1 MQYSCNSRRYFMHQ
15 KTAAR
20 IILIIGLC
28 ILACTAHIVAASEGS
43 NDTESH
49 VLGITGINAVNFP
62 NVITYVT
69 VNTPEGRE
77 GSLTADDFQVFENG
91 DLMEITSVQFPDTSS
106 RTKLDLAI
114 LFDETGSMSE
124 EIADMKARVNEL
136 TDAIDSANIDSRYM
150 LISFRDSLTVR
161 QGWTSDP
168 SLIKQAVDSLEADGG
183 DDAPEVN
190 LDAIETALSSGF
202 RPDAQHMILDI
213 TDSITHYRGDGT
225 EFSQYTIPETASHLL
240 QNGTSYILVGP
251 SSVSGG
257 FNVHTDKKEIVKALG
272 GSGFFIDI
280 HGDEFSTILD
290 RIQSIITHTYTISYF
305 TPRMYGED
313 QKITLEIRVG
323 ADSATGLFKVQKDR
337 IFSPAPSET
346 KDTSGMQGQQQI
358 RDIDDIS
365 TYGTSVVDITGINGV
380 NFPYIM
386 TYVTVNSTAGK
397 NGALK
402 QEDFQ
407 VFEDNELM
415 NITSFAFSDQSTTS
429 KLDLAILFDD
439 TGSMSDEINETKEKV
454 MGLTKSIALAGIDCR
469 YALISFKDTVT
480 INQEWTSDP
489 LVIQQAVDGLH
500 ASEGFDA
507 PEANLDAIEAA
518 LEMGF
523 RSDAQHMIIDIT
535 DDLTHY
541 RGDGSPFSQYII
553 SETAENLLNNGTS
566 FVLVGPTTVSGAFN
580 EQNDKRELVKA
591 LGGSGLFIDIHGE
604 EFSTILNNIQGII
617 THTYTLG
624 YYSPKQ
630 TADGSKRTIRV
641 VVTPDEDSGQY
652 TAIAR

>member
-1 MQYSCNSRRYFMHQ
+1 MFFFRRYLMNQ
-15 KTAAR
+15 KTTAH
-20 IILIIGLC
+20 IIVIIGVC
-28 ILACTAHIVAASEGS
+28 ILAFSGNVLAAPDGT
-43 NDTESH
+43 DARESQ

-69 VNTPEGRE
+69 VDTPEGRE

-91 DLMEITSVQFPDTSS
+91 ELMEINSVQFPDASS
-106 RTKLDLAI
+106 RTKMDLAI

-150 LISFRDSLTVR
+150 LISFRDTLTVR
-161 QGWTSDP
+161 QEWTSDP

-190 LDAIETALSSGF
+190 LDAIETALLSGF

-213 TDSITHYRGDGT
+213 TDSMTHYRGDGT
-225 EFSQYTIPETASHLL
+225 EFSQYTIPETANHLL

-251 SSVSGG
+251 SSVSGQ
-257 FNVHTDKKEIVKALG
+257 FTEHTDKKELVKALG
-272 GSGFFIDI
+272 GSGLFIDI

-290 RIQSIITHTYTISYF
+290 RIQSIITHTYTISYY
-305 TPRMYGED
+305 TPRVYGDD
-313 QKITLEIRVG
+313 QKITLEIQVG
-323 ADSATGLFKVQKDR
+323 ADSANGLFTIQKDR
-337 IFSPAPSET
+337 VFTPAPTETTVISEEP
-346 KDTSGMQGQQQI
+346 GQQQTP
-358 RDIDDIS
+358 DYDGIS
-365 TYGTSVVDITGINGV
+365 TFGASVVDITGINGV
-380 NFPYIM
+380 NFPFIM

-397 NGALK
+397 SGALR

-407 VFEDNELM
+407 VFEDGELM
-415 NITSFAFSDQSTTS
+415 NITSFAFSDRSTS
-429 KLDLAILFDD
+429 SQLDLAILFDD

-454 MGLTKSIALAGIDCR
+454 MELTESIALAGIDCR

-480 INQEWTSDP
+480 INQEWTSEP
-489 LVIQQAVDGLH
+489 SVMQQAVDGLH

-541 RGDGSPFSQYII
+541 RGDGTPFSEYTIA
-553 SETAENLLNNGTS
+553 ETAENLLNNGTS
-566 FVLVGPTTVSGAFN
+566 YILVGPTTVSGAFN

-591 LGGSGLFIDIHGE
+591 LGGSGLFIDIHGN
-604 EFSTILNNIQGII
+604 EFSTILDNIQGII

-630 TADGSKRTIRV
+630 TADGSKRMVRV

-652 TAIAR
+652 SAIAR

>member
-1 MQYSCNSRRYFMHQ
+1 MFFFRRYLMNQ
-15 KTAAR
+15 KTTAH
-20 IILIIGLC
+20 IIVIIGVC
-28 ILACTAHIVAASEGS
+28 ILAFSGNVLAAPDGT
-43 NDTESH
+43 DARESQ
-49 VLGITGINAVNFP
+49 VLGLTGINAVNFP

-69 VNTPEGRE
+69 VDTPEGRE

-91 DLMEITSVQFPDTSS
+91 ELMEINSVQFPDASS
-106 RTKLDLAI
+106 RTKMDLAI

-150 LISFRDSLTVR
+150 LISFRDTLTVR
-161 QGWTSDP
+161 QEWTSDP

-190 LDAIETALSSGF
+190 LDAIETALLSGF

-213 TDSITHYRGDGT
+213 TDSMTHYRGDGT
-225 EFSQYTIPETASHLL
+225 EFSQYTIPETANHLL

-251 SSVSGG
+251 SSVSGQ
-257 FNVHTDKKEIVKALG
+257 FTEHTDKKELVKALG
-272 GSGFFIDI
+272 GSGLFIDI

-290 RIQSIITHTYTISYF
+290 RIQSIITHTYTISYY
-305 TPRMYGED
+305 TPRVYGDD
-313 QKITLEIRVG
+313 QKITLEIRLG
-323 ADSATGLFKVQKDR
+323 ADSANGLFTIQKDR
-337 IFSPAPSET
+337 VFTPAPTETTVISEEP
-346 KDTSGMQGQQQI
+346 GQQQTP
-358 RDIDDIS
+358 DYDGIS
-365 TYGTSVVDITGINGV
+365 TFGTSVVDITGINGV
-380 NFPYIM
+380 NFPFIM

-397 NGALK
+397 SGALR

-407 VFEDNELM
+407 VFEDGELM
-415 NITSFAFSDQSTTS
+415 NITSFAFSDRSTS
-429 KLDLAILFDD
+429 SQLDLAILFDD

-454 MGLTKSIALAGIDCR
+454 MELTESIALAGIDCR

-480 INQEWTSDP
+480 INQEWTSEP
-489 LVIQQAVDGLH
+489 SVMQQAVDGLH

-541 RGDGSPFSQYII
+541 RGDGTPFSEYTIA
-553 SETAENLLNNGTS
+553 ETAENLLNNGTS
-566 FVLVGPTTVSGAFN
+566 YILVGPTTVSGAFN

-591 LGGSGLFIDIHGE
+591 LGGSGLFIDIHGN
-604 EFSTILNNIQGII
+604 EFSTILDNIQGII

-630 TADGSKRTIRV
+630 TADGSKRMVRV

-652 TAIAR
+652 SAIAR

>member
-43 NDTESH
+43 NDTESQ

-69 VNTPEGRE
+69 VNNPEGRE

-257 FNVHTDKKEIVKALG
+257 FNVHTDKKEL
-272 GSGFFIDI
+272 
-280 HGDEFSTILD
+280 
-290 RIQSIITHTYTISYF
+290 
-305 TPRMYGED
+305 
-313 QKITLEIRVG
+313 
-323 ADSATGLFKVQKDR
+323 
-337 IFSPAPSET
+337 
-346 KDTSGMQGQQQI
+346 
-358 RDIDDIS
+358 
-365 TYGTSVVDITGINGV
+365 
-380 NFPYIM
+380 
-386 TYVTVNSTAGK
+386 
-397 NGALK
+397 
-402 QEDFQ
+402 
-407 VFEDNELM
+407 
-415 NITSFAFSDQSTTS
+415 
-429 KLDLAILFDD
+429 
-439 TGSMSDEINETKEKV
+439 
-454 MGLTKSIALAGIDCR
+454 
-469 YALISFKDTVT
+469 
-480 INQEWTSDP
+480 
-489 LVIQQAVDGLH
+489 
-500 ASEGFDA
+500 
-507 PEANLDAIEAA
+507 
-518 LEMGF
+518 
-523 RSDAQHMIIDIT
+523 
-535 DDLTHY
+535 
-541 RGDGSPFSQYII
+541 
-553 SETAENLLNNGTS
+553 
-566 FVLVGPTTVSGAFN
+566 
-580 EQNDKRELVKA
+580 
-591 LGGSGLFIDIHGE
+591 
-604 EFSTILNNIQGII
+604 
-617 THTYTLG
+617 
-624 YYSPKQ
+624 
-630 TADGSKRTIRV
+630 
-641 VVTPDEDSGQY
+641 
-652 TAIAR
+652 

>member
-1 MQYSCNSRRYFMHQ
+1 MFFFRRNLMNQ
-15 KTAAR
+15 KTTAH
-20 IILIIGLC
+20 IIVIIGVC
-28 ILACTAHIVAASEGS
+28 ILAFSGNVLATTDGTDAR
-43 NDTESH
+43 ESQ

-69 VNTPEGRE
+69 VDTPEGRE

-91 DLMEITSVQFPDTSS
+91 ELMEINSVQFPDASS
-106 RTKLDLAI
+106 RTKMDLAI

-150 LISFRDSLTVR
+150 LISFRDTLTVR
-161 QGWTSDP
+161 QEWTSDP

-190 LDAIETALSSGF
+190 LDAIETALLSGF

-213 TDSITHYRGDGT
+213 TDSMTHYRGDGT
-225 EFSQYTIPETASHLL
+225 EFSQYTIPETANHLL

-251 SSVSGG
+251 SSVSGQ
-257 FNVHTDKKEIVKALG
+257 FTEHTDKKELVKALG
-272 GSGFFIDI
+272 GSGLFIDI

-290 RIQSIITHTYTISYF
+290 RIQSIITHTYTISYY
-305 TPRMYGED
+305 TPRVYGDD
-313 QKITLEIRVG
+313 QKITLEIRLG
-323 ADSATGLFKVQKDR
+323 ADSANGLFTIQKDR
-337 IFSPAPSET
+337 VFTPAPTETTVISEEP
-346 KDTSGMQGQQQI
+346 GQQQTP
-358 RDIDDIS
+358 DYDGIS
-365 TYGTSVVDITGINGV
+365 TFGTSVVDITGINGV
-380 NFPYIM
+380 NFPFIM

-397 NGALK
+397 SGALR

-407 VFEDNELM
+407 VFEDGELM
-415 NITSFAFSDQSTTS
+415 NITSFAFSDRSTS
-429 KLDLAILFDD
+429 SQLDLAILFDD

-454 MGLTKSIALAGIDCR
+454 MELTESIALAGIDCR

-480 INQEWTSDP
+480 INQEWTSEP
-489 LVIQQAVDGLH
+489 SVMQQAVDGLH

-541 RGDGSPFSQYII
+541 RGDGTPFSEYTIA
-553 SETAENLLNNGTS
+553 ETAENLLNNGTS
-566 FVLVGPTTVSGAFN
+566 YILVGPTTVSGAFN

-591 LGGSGLFIDIHGE
+591 LGGSGLFIDIHGN
-604 EFSTILNNIQGII
+604 EFSTILDNIQGII

-630 TADGSKRTIRV
+630 TADGSKRMVRV

-652 TAIAR
+652 SAIAR

>member
-1 MQYSCNSRRYFMHQ
+1 MFFFRRYLMNQ
-15 KTAAR
+15 KTTAH
-20 IILIIGLC
+20 IIVIIGVC
-28 ILACTAHIVAASEGS
+28 ILAFSGNVLAAPDGT
-43 NDTESH
+43 DARESQ

-69 VNTPEGRE
+69 VDTPEGRE

-91 DLMEITSVQFPDTSS
+91 ELMEINSVQFPDASS
-106 RTKLDLAI
+106 RTKMDLAI

-150 LISFRDSLTVR
+150 LISFRDTLTIR
-161 QGWTSDP
+161 QEWTSDP

-190 LDAIETALSSGF
+190 LDAIETALLSGF

-213 TDSITHYRGDGT
+213 TDSMTHYRGDGT
-225 EFSQYTIPETASHLL
+225 EFSHYTIPETANHLL

-251 SSVSGG
+251 SSVSGQ
-257 FNVHTDKKEIVKALG
+257 FTEHTDKKELVKALG
-272 GSGFFIDI
+272 GSGLFIDI

-290 RIQSIITHTYTISYF
+290 RIQSIITHTYTISYY
-305 TPRMYGED
+305 TPRVYGDD
-313 QKITLEIRVG
+313 QKITLEIQVG
-323 ADSATGLFKVQKDR
+323 ADSANGLFTIQKDR
-337 IFSPAPSET
+337 VFTPAPTETTVISEEP
-346 KDTSGMQGQQQI
+346 GQQQTP
-358 RDIDDIS
+358 DYDGIS
-365 TYGTSVVDITGINGV
+365 TFGASVVDITGINGV
-380 NFPYIM
+380 NFPFIM

-397 NGALK
+397 SGALR

-407 VFEDNELM
+407 VFEDGELM
-415 NITSFAFSDQSTTS
+415 NITSFAFSDRSTS
-429 KLDLAILFDD
+429 SQLDLAILFDD

-454 MGLTKSIALAGIDCR
+454 MELTESIALAGIDCR

-480 INQEWTSDP
+480 INQEWTSEP
-489 LVIQQAVDGLH
+489 SVMQQAVDGLH

-541 RGDGSPFSQYII
+541 RGDGTPFSEYTIA
-553 SETAENLLNNGTS
+553 ETAENLLNNGTS
-566 FVLVGPTTVSGAFN
+566 YILVGPTTVSGAFN

-591 LGGSGLFIDIHGE
+591 LGGSGLFIDIHGN
-604 EFSTILNNIQGII
+604 EFSTILDNIQGII

-630 TADGSKRTIRV
+630 TADGSKRMVRV

-652 TAIAR
+652 SAIAR

>member
-1 MQYSCNSRRYFMHQ
+1 MFFFRRYLMNQ
-15 KTAAR
+15 KTTAH
-20 IILIIGLC
+20 IIVIIGVC
-28 ILACTAHIVAASEGS
+28 ILAFSGNVLAAPDGT
-43 NDTESH
+43 DARESQ

-69 VNTPEGRE
+69 VDTPEGRE

-91 DLMEITSVQFPDTSS
+91 ELMEINSVQFPDASS
-106 RTKLDLAI
+106 RTKMDLAI

-150 LISFRDSLTVR
+150 LISFRDTLTVR
-161 QGWTSDP
+161 QEWTSDP

-190 LDAIETALSSGF
+190 LDAIETALLSGF

-213 TDSITHYRGDGT
+213 TDSMTHYRGDGT
-225 EFSQYTIPETASHLL
+225 EFSQYTIPETANHLL

-251 SSVSGG
+251 SSVSGQ
-257 FNVHTDKKEIVKALG
+257 FTEHTDKKELVKALG
-272 GSGFFIDI
+272 GSGLFIDI

-290 RIQSIITHTYTISYF
+290 RIQSIITHTYTISYY
-305 TPRMYGED
+305 TPRVYGDD
-313 QKITLEIRVG
+313 QKITLEIRLG
-323 ADSATGLFKVQKDR
+323 ADSANGLFTIQKDR
-337 IFSPAPSET
+337 VFTPAPTETTVISEEP
-346 KDTSGMQGQQQI
+346 GQQQTP
-358 RDIDDIS
+358 DYDGIS
-365 TYGTSVVDITGINGV
+365 TFGASVVDITGINGV
-380 NFPYIM
+380 NFPFIM

-397 NGALK
+397 SGALR

-407 VFEDNELM
+407 VFEDGELM
-415 NITSFAFSDQSTTS
+415 NITSFAFSDRSTS
-429 KLDLAILFDD
+429 SQLDLAILFDD

-454 MGLTKSIALAGIDCR
+454 MELTESIALAGIDCR

-480 INQEWTSDP
+480 INQEWTSEP
-489 LVIQQAVDGLH
+489 SVMQQAVDGLH

-541 RGDGSPFSQYII
+541 RGDGTPFSEYTIA
-553 SETAENLLNNGTS
+553 ETAENLLNNGTS
-566 FVLVGPTTVSGAFN
+566 YILVGPTTVSGAFN

-591 LGGSGLFIDIHGE
+591 LGGSGLFIDIHGN
-604 EFSTILNNIQGII
+604 EFSTILDNIQGII

-630 TADGSKRTIRV
+630 TADGSKRMVRV

-652 TAIAR
+652 SAIAR

>member
-1 MQYSCNSRRYFMHQ
+1 MFFFRRYLMNQ
-15 KTAAR
+15 KTTAH
-20 IILIIGLC
+20 IIVIIGVC
-28 ILACTAHIVAASEGS
+28 ILAFSGNVLAAPDGT
-43 NDTESH
+43 DARESQ

-69 VNTPEGRE
+69 VDTPEGRE

-91 DLMEITSVQFPDTSS
+91 ELMEINSVQFPDASS
-106 RTKLDLAI
+106 RTKMDLAI

-150 LISFRDSLTVR
+150 LISFRDTLTVR
-161 QGWTSDP
+161 QEWTSDP

-190 LDAIETALSSGF
+190 LDAIETALLSGF

-213 TDSITHYRGDGT
+213 TDSMTHYRGDGT
-225 EFSQYTIPETASHLL
+225 EFSQYTIPETANHLL

-251 SSVSGG
+251 SSVSGQ
-257 FNVHTDKKEIVKALG
+257 FTEHTDKKELVKALG
-272 GSGFFIDI
+272 GSGLFIDI

-290 RIQSIITHTYTISYF
+290 RIQSIITHTYTISYY
-305 TPRMYGED
+305 TPRVYGDD
-313 QKITLEIRVG
+313 QKITLEIRLG
-323 ADSATGLFKVQKDR
+323 ADSANGLFTIQKDR
-337 IFSPAPSET
+337 VFTPAPTETTVISEEP
-346 KDTSGMQGQQQI
+346 GQQQTP
-358 RDIDDIS
+358 DYDGIS
-365 TYGTSVVDITGINGV
+365 TFGTSVVDITGINGV
-380 NFPYIM
+380 NFPFIM

-397 NGALK
+397 SGALR

-407 VFEDNELM
+407 VFEDGELM
-415 NITSFAFSDQSTTS
+415 NITSFAFSDRSTS
-429 KLDLAILFDD
+429 SQLDLAILFDD

-454 MGLTKSIALAGIDCR
+454 MELTESIALAGIDCR

-480 INQEWTSDP
+480 INQEWTSEP
-489 LVIQQAVDGLH
+489 SVMQQAVDGLH

-541 RGDGSPFSQYII
+541 RGDGTPFSEYTIA
-553 SETAENLLNNGTS
+553 ETAENLLNNGTS
-566 FVLVGPTTVSGAFN
+566 YILVGPTTVSGAFN

-591 LGGSGLFIDIHGE
+591 LGGSGLFIDIHGN
-604 EFSTILNNIQGII
+604 EFSTILDNIQGII

-630 TADGSKRTIRV
+630 TADGSKRMVRV

-652 TAIAR
+652 SAIAR

>member
-1 MQYSCNSRRYFMHQ
+1 MHQ

-43 NDTESH
+43 NDTESQ

-213 TDSITHYRGDGT
+213 TDSMTHYRGDGT

-272 GSGFFIDI
+272 GSGLFIDI

-386 TYVTVNSTAGK
+386 TYVTVNSTSGK

>member
-1 MQYSCNSRRYFMHQ
+1 MFFFRRYLMNQ
-15 KTAAR
+15 KTTAH
-20 IILIIGLC
+20 IIVIIGVC
-28 ILACTAHIVAASEGS
+28 ILAFSGNVLAAPDGT
-43 NDTESH
+43 DARESQ

-69 VNTPEGRE
+69 VDTPEGRE

-91 DLMEITSVQFPDTSS
+91 ELMEITSVQFPDASS
-106 RTKLDLAI
+106 RTKMDLAI

-150 LISFRDSLTVR
+150 LISFRDTLTVR
-161 QGWTSDP
+161 QEWTSDP

-190 LDAIETALSSGF
+190 LDAIETALLSGF

-213 TDSITHYRGDGT
+213 TDSMTHYRGDGT
-225 EFSQYTIPETASHLL
+225 EFSQYTIPETANHLL

-251 SSVSGG
+251 SSVSGQ
-257 FNVHTDKKEIVKALG
+257 FTEHTDKKELVKALG
-272 GSGFFIDI
+272 GSGLFIDI

-290 RIQSIITHTYTISYF
+290 RIQSIITHTYTISYY
-305 TPRMYGED
+305 TPRVYGDD
-313 QKITLEIRVG
+313 QKITLEIRLG
-323 ADSATGLFKVQKDR
+323 ADSANGLFTIQKDR
-337 IFSPAPSET
+337 VFTPAPTETTVISEEP
-346 KDTSGMQGQQQI
+346 GQQQTP
-358 RDIDDIS
+358 DYDGIS
-365 TYGTSVVDITGINGV
+365 TFGASVVDITGINGV
-380 NFPYIM
+380 NFPFIM

-397 NGALK
+397 SGALR

-407 VFEDNELM
+407 VFEDGELM
-415 NITSFAFSDQSTTS
+415 NITSFAFSDRSTS
-429 KLDLAILFDD
+429 SQLDLAILFDD

-454 MGLTKSIALAGIDCR
+454 MELTESIALAGIDCR

-480 INQEWTSDP
+480 INQEWTSEP
-489 LVIQQAVDGLH
+489 SVMQQAVDGLH

-541 RGDGSPFSQYII
+541 RGDGTPFSEYTIA
-553 SETAENLLNNGTS
+553 ETAENLLNNGTS
-566 FVLVGPTTVSGAFN
+566 YILVGPTTVSGAFN

-591 LGGSGLFIDIHGE
+591 LGGSGLFIDIHGN
-604 EFSTILNNIQGII
+604 EFSTILDNIQGII

-630 TADGSKRTIRV
+630 TADGSKRMVRV

-652 TAIAR
+652 SAIAR

>member
-1 MQYSCNSRRYFMHQ
+1 MNQ
-15 KTAAR
+15 KTTAH
-20 IILIIGLC
+20 IIAIIGVC
-28 ILACTAHIVAASEGS
+28 ILAFSGIVLAATEGI
-43 NDTESH
+43 NTGESQ

-69 VNTPEGRE
+69 VDTLEGRE

-91 DLMEITSVQFPDTSS
+91 ELMEINSVQFPDASS
-106 RTKLDLAI
+106 RTKMDLAI

-150 LISFRDSLTVR
+150 LISFRDTLTIR
-161 QGWTSDP
+161 QEWTSDP

-190 LDAIETALSSGF
+190 LDAIETALLSGF

-213 TDSITHYRGDGT
+213 TDSMTHYRGDGT
-225 EFSQYTIPETASHLL
+225 EFSQYTIPETANHLL

-251 SSVSGG
+251 SSVSGQ
-257 FNVHTDKKEIVKALG
+257 FTEHTDKKELVKALG
-272 GSGFFIDI
+272 GSGHFIDI

-290 RIQSIITHTYTISYF
+290 RIQSIITHTYTISYY
-305 TPRMYGED
+305 TPRVYGEG
-313 QKITLEIRVG
+313 QKITLEIQVG
-323 ADSATGLFKVQKDR
+323 ADSANGLFTVQKDR
-337 IFSPAPSET
+337 VFTPAPTETTVISEEP
-346 KDTSGMQGQQQI
+346 GQQQTP
-358 RDIDDIS
+358 DYDGIS
-365 TYGTSVVDITGINGV
+365 TFGASVVDITGINGV
-380 NFPYIM
+380 NFPFIM

-397 NGALK
+397 SGALR

-407 VFEDNELM
+407 VFEDGELM
-415 NITSFAFSDQSTTS
+415 NITSFAFSDRSTS
-429 KLDLAILFDD
+429 SQLDLAILFDD

-454 MGLTKSIALAGIDCR
+454 MELTESIALAGIDCR

-480 INQEWTSDP
+480 INQEWTSEP
-489 LVIQQAVDGLH
+489 SVMQQAVDGLH

-541 RGDGSPFSQYII
+541 RGDGTPFSEYTIA
-553 SETAENLLNNGTS
+553 ETAENLLNNGTS
-566 FVLVGPTTVSGAFN
+566 YILVGPTTVSGAFN

-591 LGGSGLFIDIHGE
+591 LGGSGLFIDIHGN
-604 EFSTILNNIQGII
+604 EFSTILDNIQGII

-630 TADGSKRTIRV
+630 TADGSKRMVRV

-652 TAIAR
+652 SAIAR

>member
-1 MQYSCNSRRYFMHQ
+1 MFFFRRYLMNQ
-15 KTAAR
+15 KTTAH
-20 IILIIGLC
+20 IIVIIGVC
-28 ILACTAHIVAASEGS
+28 ILAFSGNVLAAPDGT
-43 NDTESH
+43 DARESQ

-69 VNTPEGRE
+69 VDTPEGRE

-91 DLMEITSVQFPDTSS
+91 ELMEITSVQFPDASS
-106 RTKLDLAI
+106 RTKMDLAI

-161 QGWTSDP
+161 QEWTSDP

-190 LDAIETALSSGF
+190 LDAIETALLSGF

-213 TDSITHYRGDGT
+213 TDSMTHYRGDGT
-225 EFSQYTIPETASHLL
+225 EFSQYTIPETANHLL

-251 SSVSGG
+251 SSVSGQ
-257 FNVHTDKKEIVKALG
+257 FTEHTDKKELVKALG
-272 GSGFFIDI
+272 GSGLFIDI

-290 RIQSIITHTYTISYF
+290 RIQSIITHTYTISYY
-305 TPRMYGED
+305 TPRVYGDD
-313 QKITLEIRVG
+313 QKITLEIRLG
-323 ADSATGLFKVQKDR
+323 ADSANGLFTIQKDR
-337 IFSPAPSET
+337 VFTPAPTETTVISEEP
-346 KDTSGMQGQQQI
+346 GQQQTP
-358 RDIDDIS
+358 DYDGIS
-365 TYGTSVVDITGINGV
+365 TFGTSVVDITGINGV
-380 NFPYIM
+380 NFPFIM

-397 NGALK
+397 SGALR

-407 VFEDNELM
+407 VFEDGELM
-415 NITSFAFSDQSTTS
+415 NITSFAFSDRSTS
-429 KLDLAILFDD
+429 SQLDLAILFDD

-454 MGLTKSIALAGIDCR
+454 MELTESIALAGIDCR

-480 INQEWTSDP
+480 INQEWTSEP
-489 LVIQQAVDGLH
+489 SVMQQAVDGLH

-541 RGDGSPFSQYII
+541 RGDGTPFSEYTIA
-553 SETAENLLNNGTS
+553 ETAENLLNNGTS
-566 FVLVGPTTVSGAFN
+566 YILVGPTTVSGAFN

-591 LGGSGLFIDIHGE
+591 LGGSGLFIDIHGN
-604 EFSTILNNIQGII
+604 EFSTILDNIQGII

-630 TADGSKRTIRV
+630 TPDGSKRMVRV

-652 TAIAR
+652 SAIAR

>member
-1 MQYSCNSRRYFMHQ
+1 MFFFRRYLMNQ
-15 KTAAR
+15 KTTAH
-20 IILIIGLC
+20 IIVIIGVC
-28 ILACTAHIVAASEGS
+28 ILAFSGNVLATTDGTDAR
-43 NDTESH
+43 ESQ

-69 VNTPEGRE
+69 VDTPEGRE

-91 DLMEITSVQFPDTSS
+91 ELMEINSVQFPDASS
-106 RTKLDLAI
+106 RTKMDLAI

-150 LISFRDSLTVR
+150 LISFRDTLTVR
-161 QGWTSDP
+161 QEWTSDP

-190 LDAIETALSSGF
+190 LDAIETALLSGF

-213 TDSITHYRGDGT
+213 TDSMTHYRGDGT
-225 EFSQYTIPETASHLL
+225 EFSQYTIPETANHLL

-251 SSVSGG
+251 SSVSGQ
-257 FNVHTDKKEIVKALG
+257 FTEHTDKKELVKALG
-272 GSGFFIDI
+272 GSGLFIDI

-290 RIQSIITHTYTISYF
+290 RIQSIITHTYTISYY
-305 TPRMYGED
+305 TPRVYGDD
-313 QKITLEIRVG
+313 QKITLEIRLG
-323 ADSATGLFKVQKDR
+323 ADSANGLFTIQKDR
-337 IFSPAPSET
+337 VFTPAPTETTVISEEP
-346 KDTSGMQGQQQI
+346 GQQQTP
-358 RDIDDIS
+358 DYDGIS
-365 TYGTSVVDITGINGV
+365 TFGASVVDITGINGV
-380 NFPYIM
+380 NFPFIM

-397 NGALK
+397 SGALR

-407 VFEDNELM
+407 VFEDGELM
-415 NITSFAFSDQSTTS
+415 NITSFAFSDRSTS
-429 KLDLAILFDD
+429 SQLDLAILFDD

-454 MGLTKSIALAGIDCR
+454 MELTESIALAGIDCR

-480 INQEWTSDP
+480 INQEWTSEP
-489 LVIQQAVDGLH
+489 SVMQQAVDGLH

-541 RGDGSPFSQYII
+541 RGDGTPFSEYTIA
-553 SETAENLLNNGTS
+553 ETAENLLNNGTS
-566 FVLVGPTTVSGAFN
+566 YILVGPTTVSGAFN

-591 LGGSGLFIDIHGE
+591 LGGSGLFIDIHGN
-604 EFSTILNNIQGII
+604 EFSTILDNIQGII

-630 TADGSKRTIRV
+630 TADGSKRMVRV

-652 TAIAR
+652 SAIAR